1 MRVQQNQKKERTI
14 QSDDDMY
21 KGINVWYGAVSVAR
35 EKGDDYS
42 ERNRLMNPDV
52 GYKRVHRHSFVHIPR
67 SLHKNPHKRYCFCS
81 PLLYFCQHH
90 KKSFSYK
97 YLLLLGRRQTSTE
110 P

>member
-1 MRVQQNQKKERTI
+1 MRIQQNQKKERTI

-42 ERNRLMNPDV
+42 ERNRWMNPDV
-52 GYKRVHRHSFVHIPR
+52 GYKSTQALFCPHSQ
-67 SLHKNPHKRYCFCS
+67 KS
-81 PLLYFCQHH
+81 PQKF
-90 KKSFSYK
+90 
-97 YLLLLGRRQTSTE
+97 